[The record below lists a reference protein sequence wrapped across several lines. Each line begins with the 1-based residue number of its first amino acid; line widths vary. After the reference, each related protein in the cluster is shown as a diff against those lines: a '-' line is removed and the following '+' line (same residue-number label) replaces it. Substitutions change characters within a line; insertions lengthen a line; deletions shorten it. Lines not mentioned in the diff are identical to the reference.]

1 MTHDVIIVGAGPAG
15 STAAIEL
22 ARQGRSVAL
31 VEKDEFPRRKVCGEY
46 MSATNIPVLQR
57 LGVAEAWRDRAGPE
71 IRKVALF
78 AGQRIVSAPMPGRD
92 GFGRALGRDVHDTLL
107 RDAAGREGVE
117 LYQPCRA
124 VALCRVR
131 GRHELTIDTGSGGS
145 MTLSAPVVIA
155 AHGSWE
161 RNTLPTGLQKGSGTN
176 GLLGFKAHF
185 RGASLARDTMP
196 LLAFPGGYGGI
207 VWADAGRLSLS
218 CCIRSEALA
227 ALRQRRNGNA
237 AEVIHAHLLA
247 TCRGV
252 REALAG
258 AILSDKWLSTGTI
271 RPAVRARYAEDIFRA
286 GNLAGEAHPV
296 IAEGISMAIQSA
308 SLLAQ
313 VLDDVDITDPAA
325 LAAAGQRYSA
335 AWSRHFKA
343 RLRMSQTVAW
353 MASRPEAFGFVAATI
368 EAVPKL
374 LTFGAGLSG
383 KAQVFSPGK

>member
-1 MTHDVIIVGAGPAG
+1 M
-15 STAAIEL
+15 
-22 ARQGRSVAL
+22 
-31 VEKDEFPRRKVCGEY
+31 
-46 MSATNIPVLQR
+46 
-57 LGVAEAWRDRAGPE
+57 
-71 IRKVALF
+71 
-78 AGQRIVSAPMPGRD
+78 
-92 GFGRALGRDVHDTLL
+92 
-107 RDAAGREGVE
+107 
-117 LYQPCRA
+117 
-124 VALCRVR
+124 
-131 GRHELTIDTGSGGS
+131 
-145 MTLSAPVVIA
+145 
-155 AHGSWE
+155 
-161 RNTLPTGLQKGSGTN
+161 
-176 GLLGFKAHF
+176 
-185 RGASLARDTMP
+185 
-196 LLAFPGGYGGI
+196 
-207 VWADAGRLSLS
+207 
-218 CCIRSEALA
+218 
-227 ALRQRRNGNA
+227 
-237 AEVIHAHLLA
+237 IHAHLLA

>member
-161 RNTLPTGLQKGSGTN
+161 RNTLPTGLQKKAPAPTGCWASRRISAAPRLPGTRCHC
-176 GLLGFKAHF
+176 LPF
-185 RGASLARDTMP
+185 RGDMAASCGPMPDGCPCHAASGAR
-196 LLAFPGGYGGI
+196 
-207 VWADAGRLSLS
+207 RLP
-218 CCIRSEALA
+218 R
-227 ALRQRRNGNA
+227 
-237 AEVIHAHLLA
+237 
-247 TCRGV
+247 
-252 REALAG
+252 
-258 AILSDKWLSTGTI
+258 
-271 RPAVRARYAEDIFRA
+271 
-286 GNLAGEAHPV
+286 
-296 IAEGISMAIQSA
+296 
-308 SLLAQ
+308 
-313 VLDDVDITDPAA
+313 
-325 LAAAGQRYSA
+325 
-335 AWSRHFKA
+335 
-343 RLRMSQTVAW
+343 
-353 MASRPEAFGFVAATI
+353 
-368 EAVPKL
+368 
-374 LTFGAGLSG
+374 
-383 KAQVFSPGK
+383 